1 LNKKES
7 LNVREAAKKMLKSNH
22 EHVYDFDQKIL
33 EKFIWPLAENDV
45 VINEEYIFIRN
56 SKNKDTHTDIL
67 I

>member
-1 LNKKES
+1 
-7 LNVREAAKKMLKSNH
+7 MLKSNH